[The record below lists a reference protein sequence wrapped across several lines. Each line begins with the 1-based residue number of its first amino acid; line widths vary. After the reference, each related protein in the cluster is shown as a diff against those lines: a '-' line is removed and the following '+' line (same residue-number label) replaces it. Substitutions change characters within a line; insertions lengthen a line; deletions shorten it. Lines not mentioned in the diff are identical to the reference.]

1 MNTPEQ
7 AIKDLAASKIQRWV
21 LSRSEANILRGKFRI
36 IGKDLVAV
44 NEQLQLFSL
53 IENFEDAP
61 ALFVQDIYIRP
72 VGAFLKALAAAKGL
86 QHLKPATNASHIS
99 RMISS
104 ALMISKFPEQVL
116 FSDSDTADGG
126 ELLKSAQLDHETK
139 NCLVDART
147 LFVCLRKLVASAIPS
162 SAPAISTKKLS
173 SLLHNFFFA
182 LRSFLRSFEDWRR
195 ADARKLAASLQDSFA
210 QTYAVY
216 IAATV
221 GDVGFGDQAEILL
234 ASQKQLEKIRGALVQ
249 ILGPQLASNKIEE
262 ICASVEA
269 TYYAGRANSSVD
281 DASEPSTPVPVRGTA
296 ESPKPKQSGP
306 ETTNLHQSILS
317 SSPGGESFIG
327 SLQQPESS
335 LASNHLKILNKLSQ
349 LAGIG
354 QERLAYEIVLNPYY
368 RLPTP
373 ADLPAT
379 ETVASPGGPLSRSNS
394 SSGLSAA
401 GSGPPSLRRDTSNH
415 TLSSALSLQD
425 PASVVNSL
433 RNQMLRM
440 MSDKLINSV
449 RRSSILSTDEVSVLF
464 MVFVFAAYVLFS

>member
-7 AIKDLAASKIQRWV
+7 AIKDLAASKIQRWT
-21 LSRSEANILRGKFRI
+21 LSRSEANILREKFRAI
-36 IGKDLVAV
+36 EKELITV
-44 NEQLQLFSL
+44 NEQLQLFSFV
-53 IENFEDAP
+53 ERFDDAP
-61 ALFVQDIYIRP
+61 ALFVQDTYLRP
-72 VGAFLKALAAAKGL
+72 VNAFLKALASAKGM

-116 FSDSDTADGG
+116 FSGNDPADGG
-126 ELLKSAQLDHETK
+126 ELLKSAELDHETK

-147 LFVCLRKLVASAIPS
+147 LFVCFRKLVAASIFS
-162 SAPAISTKKLS
+162 SAPAVSTKKLV
-173 SLLHNFFFA
+173 SLLHNFFFS
-182 LRSFLRSFEDWRR
+182 LRSFLRSFEDWRK

-221 GDVGFGDQAEILL
+221 GDVGSGDQAEILL
-234 ASQKQLEKIRGALVQ
+234 ASQKQLEKIRGALLQ
-249 ILGPQLASNKIEE
+249 LLGPQLASNKIEE

-269 TYYAGRANSSVD
+269 TYYAGRANSSSVD
-281 DASEPSTPVPVRGTA
+281 DASEPSSPVPIARSTA
-296 ESPKPKQSGP
+296 ETPQRKTPAG
-306 ETTNLHQSILS
+306 EITNLHQSILS
-317 SSPGGESFIG
+317 SSPGGDSFIG

-368 RLPTP
+368 RLPAP
-373 ADLPAT
+373 ADPPAA

-394 SSGLSAA
+394 STGLSTT

-425 PASVVNSL
+425 PASVVSSL
-433 RNQMLRM
+433 RSQMLRM
-440 MSDKLINSV
+440 MGDKLVNSV
-449 RRSSILSTDEVSVLF
+449 RRSSILSTDEVSFLF
-464 MVFVFAAYVLFS
+464 C